1 MAYKSLNIS
10 WSFTYLCKRQ
20 TESNKSTIMERKL
33 FMLLAFC
40 FNLCMLR
47 AQDVYPPESTKDIHL
62 EGNWKDNWGNDNKD
76 LSKETYAKYSRKR
89 LFIWSS
95 SGISSYYL
103 LNKQGKIILTGVTSS
118 DSEVATISLCTLPK
132 GTYTLYLYEGDR
144 FWYGTFTLER

>member
-1 MAYKSLNIS
+1 
-10 WSFTYLCKRQ
+10 
-20 TESNKSTIMERKL
+20 MERKL

-47 AQDVYPPESTKDIHL
+47 AQNVYPPESTKDIHL
-62 EGNWKDNWGNDNKD
+62 EVSWKNSRGNDNKD
-76 LSKETYAKYSRKR
+76 LTEETYAKYSRSR

-95 SGISSYYL
+95 SSEISNYYI
-103 LNKQGKIILTGVTSS
+103 LNEQGKIKLNGIPSS
-118 DSEVATISLCTLPK
+118 NSEAITISLCTLPK